1 MGKLQLKILLDVDGF
16 DDQICVF
23 AYIFFFLLKSF
34 GNVDSLVSAE
44 YLGCA
49 EVPGSPVV
57 SQAGVLSL
65 LKDPWSS
72 AQIAQAPR
80 TQHDPRVFLLP
91 TSRHLHINDRRPSLS
106 D

>member
-1 MGKLQLKILLDVDGF
+1 MLMVLMTKY
-16 DDQICVF
+16 VF
-23 AYIFFFLLKSF
+23 SPTFFFSFEIQNDLF

-49 EVPGSPVV
+49 EVPGSPAV

-91 TSRHLHINDRRPSLS
+91 TSRHLRINDRRPSLS